1 MSGCVRE
8 PVRLTLIPAI
18 PSMNLMPSGFA
29 ILAQSSGDAVPS
41 VYVWSLALIVVVL
54 LLFGAV
60 AWARKR
66 LSPDEDFKG
75 EGFTL
80 GDLRQMHKEGKL
92 TDEEFERAKAKM
104 VQAMHAAQ
112 ARQEAA
118 RAEAA
123 KRGSM

>member
-1 MSGCVRE
+1 MQRMHC
-8 PVRLTLIPAI
+8 LI
-18 PSMNLMPSGFA
+18 
-29 ILAQSSGDAVPS
+29 AQAAAGEDSSSIYLWTMV
-41 VYVWSLALIVVVL
+41 LLVVVL

-60 AWARKR
+60 AWVRKR
-66 LSPDEDFKG
+66 LSPNEDFHG

-80 GDLRQMHKEGKL
+80 SDLRQMHKDGKL

-104 VQAMHAAQ
+104 VAAMHAVQ

>member
-1 MSGCVRE
+1 MAQG
-8 PVRLTLIPAI
+8 
-18 PSMNLMPSGFA
+18 LM
-29 ILAQSSGDAVPS
+29 AQAGEASSS
-41 VYVWSLALIVVVL
+41 VYLWTIVLLVVVL

-66 LSPDEDFKG
+66 LSPNEEFHG

-80 GDLRQMHKEGKL
+80 SDLRRMHKEGKL
-92 TDEEFERAKAKM
+92 TEEEFERAKAKM
-104 VQAMHAAQ
+104 VAAMHAAQ